1 MNTETAITTEL
12 EDVEYQGRTYRL
24 VVAEVWTKTGEVT
37 RPYLPGE
44 LPTDYDDEG
53 NEIPAPT
60 HYTDD
65 VMANSYRVLEAY
77 EYEEGKGE
85 IRVELE
91 PTEELEDIA
100 RLGIEAHLDRGGEL
114 SCDPKTT
121 PETQHWTASPT
132 TRLCAPHDTPSS
144 AATLSAATKPRWT
157 KRTLV
162 TRRSRPW

>member
-1 MNTETAITTEL
+1 MTTETAITTEL

-37 RPYLPGE
+37 RAYLPGE

-65 VMANSYRVLEAY
+65 VMVNSYRVLEAY
-77 EYEEGKGE
+77 EYKEGRGE
-85 IRVELE
+85 TRVELE

-100 RLGIEAHLDRGGEL
+100 RLGIEAHLDRGGE
-114 SCDPKTT
+114 
-121 PETQHWTASPT
+121 
-132 TRLCAPHDTPSS
+132 
-144 AATLSAATKPRWT
+144 
-157 KRTLV
+157 
-162 TRRSRPW
+162 